1 LFISPKNAIIN
12 KLVVLN
18 VARQEENMSAKDNEK
33 KEMIKKILEEKKKKG
48 NFFGGDSKIGSGRVE
63 KGNIRL
69 GIDATRTKKIT

>member
-1 LFISPKNAIIN
+1 
-12 KLVVLN
+12 
-18 VARQEENMSAKDNEK
+18 MSAKDLEK
-33 KEMIKKILEEKKKKG
+33 MEKMKKLLEEKKKKG